1 MQQAYFKKYNTS
13 ISIKRKKKSYHL
25 TEAYKNPLS
34 RNPGQ
39 KEEISLSKRGKRCM
53 NKWREYE

>member
-1 MQQAYFKKYNTS
+1 M
-13 ISIKRKKKSYHL
+13 YHL
-25 TEAYKNPLS
+25 TEACKNPFS

-39 KEEISLSKRGKRCM
+39 EEEISLSKRGKRCM